1 MSADPPQQRREE
13 PSHPGESEQDDL
25 LAQLKAHYLAGSAAR
40 LAGVDK
46 VLAASR
52 AAPAD
57 TAAGE
62 ALYRLLHTLAG
73 SAGTYGFTQ
82 ISVDARALERE
93 VMLAR
98 EQGPIPAELLQAV
111 AEFRKGMAVNFVEA
125 GAQLEP
131 EVPARM
137 ARPPSGDREA
147 ASAFAQQGLAGPD
160 DAFDQAPGSPAAG
173 QRRDP
178 GSSPESGEVPA
189 RRLVRRLILSIV
201 DGGEPSPQLAA
212 DGGTAAALAGTHL
225 VTSGPSPAV
234 RAYRAAGGDGQVLSF
249 LDAPTPPETAPTDG
263 SAPDLPLPC
272 GTRTVRNAMLA
283 ICCDAAL
290 LCSEVP
296 QAILDAKAVLRAGR
310 PLAVAAPSDALRKAI
325 GAPAHLLHEGPTLQH
340 AVLSLLLALA
350 PGRREPSPEG

>member
-1 MSADPPQQRREE
+1 MSADPNQKRPAGPSTPGDREE
-13 PSHPGESEQDDL
+13 EDDL
-25 LAQLKAHYLAGSAAR
+25 LAQLKAHYLAGAAGR

-57 TAAGE
+57 PAAGE

-82 ISVDARALERE
+82 ISSDARVLERE
-93 VMLAR
+93 VMTAR
-98 EQGPIPAELLQAV
+98 EHGPIPRELLQAV
-111 AEFRKGMAVNFVEA
+111 ADFRKGMAERFLSA
-125 GAQLEP
+125 GAQIGPEP
-131 EVPARM
+131 SAGRPASY
-137 ARPPSGDREA
+137 PEI
-147 ASAFAQQGLAGPD
+147 ASAFSQQGLAGPD
-160 DAFDQAPGSPAAG
+160 EASDAPEQPGGAATG
-173 QRRDP
+173 HRRDAEP
-178 GSSPESGEVPA
+178 ASGAGEEPA
-189 RRLVRRLILSIV
+189 RRLVRRLVLSIV

-249 LDAPTPPETAPTDG
+249 LDLPYPPETAPTDG

-272 GTRTVRNAMLA
+272 GTRAVRNTMLA
-283 ICCDAAL
+283 FCCDAAL
-290 LCSEVP
+290 LCSETP

-310 PLAVAAPSDALRKAI
+310 PLAVAAPSEALKKAI

-350 PGRREPSPEG
+350 PGKRE